1 VVYTSLATRLELP
14 CEGSD
19 IETVVILDLMNVF
32 SAVLDLPL
40 VTSACPPTCLLPLLS
55 GSLRQGCLQYI
66 ASIGWYHVGATGSLF
81 EGGVLL
87 GGCGVLVAGWW
98 RCTMLSC
105 AHAHTSRCLRGGQ
118 STRLSSS
125 PPARCAPHTHTHTQY
140 HTHNITHTLSHTIT
154 ALPCTAA
161 RCRTNGRGTVWL
173 QCDKSLCL
181 RRHRLRHLT

>member
-1 VVYTSLATRLELP
+1 VYTSLATRLELP

-105 AHAHTSRCLRGGQ
+105 AHAHTSRCLRGGAIHAPFLL
-118 STRLSSS
+118 STCPLRST
-125 PPARCAPHTHTHTQY
+125 HTHTHTISHTQY
-140 HTHNITHTLSHTIT
+140 HTHTITHYHSTAVYSSALSNKWT
-154 ALPCTAA
+154 
-161 RCRTNGRGTVWL
+161 GY
-173 QCDKSLCL
+173 CL
-181 RRHRLRHLT
+181 VAV